1 MAQLEGIDISHYQTG
16 LSIAKA
22 DPAFA
27 IMKATEG
34 TSYVDPTCDGFV
46 TQCKNAGVL
55 YGVYHFAHSGSDAE
69 ADWFI
74 KNTKGYHGKGVLV
87 LDWEADAVGKGVS
100 AAKNFLDRVYDKTG
114 VRPLIYMS
122 QSVTQSYDWSAVAKN
137 YGLWVARYGTDS
149 YGDTGAWK
157 SPAMWQYTSSGRVN
171 GYSGNVD
178 ENHFYGDSSAWK
190 AYATGGKSGSSTRS
204 RSEGLA
210 WAKGKVG
217 TTGYGGYCLQFTRE
231 AYNIPSKYES
241 AIDAWNA
248 AKHKHPTSSTS
259 GIPSGVP
266 IFLDKASS
274 EYGHVAVYAGGGK
287 MVTTH
292 ESTNKI
298 GEDSVSQWVNEY
310 GYTILGW
317 SDDLNGVT
325 IPDDS
330 GNNTDGDGGDTELT
344 VPDVG
349 VDGVWGSGTTRQ
361 RQTILTNMGLYKGTI
376 DGVVS
381 NQNPYWKSKNPG
393 LTSGWDWDSSYKGK
407 GGSKTIK
414 ADQQRLAKLKGKDGK
429 PLYSG
434 SIDGLAGEDYFR
446 ALQKEQQT
454 TVDGVVSHP
463 SKMVKAIQSDGNKGE
478 IS

>member
-1 MAQLEGIDISHYQTG
+1 MSQLEGIDISHYQTG

-22 DPAFA
+22 KPAFA

-34 TSYVDPTCDGFV
+34 TTYVDPTCDGFV
-46 TQCKNAGVL
+46 SQCKNAGVL

-69 ADWFI
+69 ADWFV

-122 QSVTQSYDWSAVAKN
+122 QSVTQSYDWSSVAKN

-149 YGDTGAWK
+149 YGDTGAWG
-157 SPAMWQYTSSGRVN
+157 SPAMWQYTSSGSVS
-171 GYSGNVD
+171 GYSGAVD
-178 ENHFYGDSSAWK
+178 KNHFYGDKNAW
-190 AYATGGKSGSSTRS
+190 AAFASGGEAQVSTRS
-204 RSEGLA
+204 RSEA
-210 WAKGKVG
+210 VDWAQAKVG
-217 TTGYGGYCLQFTRE
+217 TTGYGGMCLQFTRE
-231 AYNIPSKYES
+231 AYNIASKYES
-241 AIDAWNA
+241 ARDAWNG
-248 AKHKHPTSSTS
+248 AKHKHSTSSTS
-259 GIPSGVP
+259 GMPTGVP
-266 IFLDKASS
+266 IFFDSSSS
-274 EYGHVAVYAGGGK
+274 EYGHVAVYVGGGK

-298 GEDSVSQWVNEY
+298 GQDSVSTWVNDY
-310 GYTILGW
+310 GYHILGW
-317 SDDLNGVT
+317 SEDLNGVM

-330 GNNTDGDGGDTELT
+330 GNHTDGSDDKPIG
-344 VPDVG
+344 VPKVDA
-349 VDGVWGSGTTRQ
+349 DGVWGSGTTTQ
-361 RQTILTNMGLYKGTI
+361 RQTILTNMGLYSGSI

-414 ADQQRLAKLKGKDGK
+414 ADQQRLAKIKGKDGK
-429 PLYSG
+429 PLYGG

-463 SKMVKAIQSDGNKGE
+463 SKMVKAMQADGNKGK